1 VASNDHLSLSPNT
14 VRVIVLEDM
23 AGCVDAHALCHW
35 YVYESSRLFPDVMM
49 ITEPGTSDR
58 YSIPAHQPSSCYPQC
73 HADSTW
79 WVYSSFPLC
88 QELFQPPSVGV
99 VIGFVISYRFT
110 CAYDQYWRGRTA
122 WSNVA
127 KNTTTL
133 SRLIW
138 FHVPLRLSPKTQQE
152 PTKPVEPLR
161 GKEEV
166 ETVMGEKWIALEML
180 EG

>member
-1 VASNDHLSLSPNT
+1 
-14 VRVIVLEDM
+14 
-23 AGCVDAHALCHW
+23 
-35 YVYESSRLFPDVMM
+35 M
-49 ITEPGTSDR
+49 ITIVTLR
-58 YSIPAHQPSSCYPQC
+58 TNIALAIPNVMLTVLGAFINLWEKP
-73 HADSTW
+73 
-79 WVYSSFPLC
+79 C
-88 QELFQPPSVGV
+88 QTPAIGV

-110 CAYDQYWRGRTA
+110 CAYDQYWMGRTA

-138 FHVPLRLSPKTQQE
+138 FHVPLRLSPKPQQE
-152 PTKPVEPLR
+152 PAKPIAPLQ

>member
-1 VASNDHLSLSPNT
+1 
-14 VRVIVLEDM
+14 M
-23 AGCVDAHALCHW
+23 
-35 YVYESSRLFPDVMM
+35 LFD
-49 ITEPGTSDR
+49 
-58 YSIPAHQPSSCYPQC
+58 
-73 HADSTW
+73 
-79 WVYSSFPLC
+79 L
-88 QELFQPPSVGV
+88 
-99 VIGFVISYRFT
+99 ISYRVI
-110 CAYDQYWRGRTA
+110 CAYDQYLMGRTA

-127 KNTTTL
+127 KNTITL

-152 PTKPVEPLR
+152 LAKPVAPLR